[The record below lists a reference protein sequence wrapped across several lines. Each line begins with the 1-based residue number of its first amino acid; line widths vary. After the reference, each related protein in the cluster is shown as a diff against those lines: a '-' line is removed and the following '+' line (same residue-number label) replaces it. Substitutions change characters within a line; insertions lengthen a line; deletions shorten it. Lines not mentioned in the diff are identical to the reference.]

1 MRASL
6 KSLLVDVCRARCVP
20 LEDVVGPSHGRVFV
34 EARREFVKRARR
46 ELKVSYPVIGR
57 AMNRDHTTALHLY
70 NTEPVLLKS
79 QTGALSRRERDI
91 LALIKMGY
99 GRARIAVHLN
109 ISEDTVGRYMR
120 SIKAKSQ

>member
-6 KSLLVDVCRARCVP
+6 KSLLVDVCKARCVP
-20 LEDVVGPSHGRVFV
+20 LEDVVGRAGERLIV

-46 ELKVSYPVIGR
+46 DLKMSYSVIGR
-57 AMNRDHTTALHLY
+57 AINRDHTTALHLY
-70 NTEPVLLKS
+70 RTEPVLLKS
-79 QTGALSRRERDI
+79 QTGALSRREKDV
-91 LALIKMGY
+91 LALMKMGY
-99 GRARIAVHLN
+99 GRARIAAHLN

>member
-6 KSLLVDVCRARCVP
+6 KSLLMDVCKTRCVP
-20 LEDVVGPSHGRVFV
+20 LEDVVGRAGERLIV

-46 ELKVSYPVIGR
+46 DLKMSYSVIGR
-57 AMNRDHTTALHLY
+57 AINRDHTTALHLY
-70 NTEPVLLKS
+70 RTEPVLLKS
-79 QTGALSRRERDI
+79 QTGALSRREKDV
-91 LALIKMGY
+91 LALMKMGY
-99 GRARIAVHLN
+99 GRARIAAHLN